1 MTFWE
6 FFLICLLRAEL
17 KSPLFLFKCLHYIF
31 ETWKRVKG
39 GVSIFRYVNSLKKLF
54 LLFRLAAITI
64 HSFTPTLDP
73 VAPVS
78 LLDKISY
85 LMGVHEKSAIVIVDV
100 GAWSTIVYTY
110 IFHRHVSDGSFH
122 IEKEYKNT
130 ILPGLFSDEVAADK
144 TLLTRKI
151 DDILNQ
157 AVKNLPNSVFRLRL
171 RPQDCRSEECRPPMI
186 VKVSNEALSL
196 NKNRVSSVC

>member
-1 MTFWE
+1 M
-6 FFLICLLRAEL
+6 LVQI
-17 KSPLFLFKCLHYIF
+17 
-31 ETWKRVKG
+31 
-39 GVSIFRYVNSLKKLF
+39 F
-54 LLFRLAAITI
+54 LLTHFSILRLAAITI

-85 LMGVHEKSAIVIVDV
+85 WMGVHEKSAIVILDV

-151 DDILNQ
+151 DDILSQ

-171 RPQDCRSEECRPPMI
+171 RPQDCRSEECRPPI
-186 VKVSNEALSL
+186 VVKVSNEALSL
-196 NKNRVSSVC
+196 KKNRVSSVLQVNLFQKHTVVGYL

>member
-1 MTFWE
+1 MYI
-6 FFLICLLRAEL
+6 LVLVLLCQYFY
-17 KSPLFLFKCLHYIF
+17 SPIF
-31 ETWKRVKG
+31 
-39 GVSIFRYVNSLKKLF
+39 SIL
-54 LLFRLAAITI
+54 RLAAITI

-85 LMGVHEKSAIVIVDV
+85 WMGVHEKSAIVILDV

-151 DDILNQ
+151 DDILSQ
-157 AVKNLPNSVFRLRL
+157 AVKNLPNSVFRQGPLKKWTEHS
-171 RPQDCRSEECRPPMI
+171 QE
-186 VKVSNEALSL
+186 L
-196 NKNRVSSVC
+196 NLLKIHSRGAPITSRGWMGVDFLDHELL